1 MLTCTRG
8 RRVSGERAIQAKT
21 KIAGLLWPL
30 LDHHG
35 DRDADDLPPEYRGQM
50 RALYAA
56 CEVYQ
61 VAAVASVEAPKSV
74 GRRARVAL
82 ALLRLGW
89 IAGQLAGASR
99 IMAARL
105 VTARPTE

>member
-1 MLTCTRG
+1 M
-8 RRVSGERAIQAKT
+8 EAKT
-21 KIAGLLWPL
+21 RLAGLLWPL

-35 DRDADDLPPEYRGQM
+35 DRDANDLPPEYRGQM
-50 RALYAA
+50 RAMYAA

-61 VAAVASVEAPKSV
+61 VAAVASVEAPRSV

-99 IMAARL
+99 VMAARL
-105 VTARPTE
+105 ATVRPTE

>member
-1 MLTCTRG
+1 M
-8 RRVSGERAIQAKT
+8 EAKT
-21 KIAGLLWPL
+21 RLAGLLWPL

-50 RALYAA
+50 RAMYAA

-61 VAAVASVEAPKSV
+61 VAAVAAVEGPKCV

-89 IAGQLAGASR
+89 IAGQIAGASR
-99 IMAARL
+99 VMAARL
-105 VTARPTE
+105 ATARPTE